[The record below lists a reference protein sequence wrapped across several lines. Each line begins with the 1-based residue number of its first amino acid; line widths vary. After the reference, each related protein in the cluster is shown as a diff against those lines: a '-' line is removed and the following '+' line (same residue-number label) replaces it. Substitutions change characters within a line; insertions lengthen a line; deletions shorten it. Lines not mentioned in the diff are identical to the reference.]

1 MKAHE
6 RSVNRANGTFRRMIG
21 PEPRT
26 VENNDHARRLI
37 LSGIFT
43 EGESDVMFV
52 LDDEVRAHG
61 CCDLSVG
68 EIAARAARST
78 TTVRKA
84 LREAHERG
92 FFTVQGSCGGDRKR
106 PPAK

>member
-6 RSVNRANGTFRRMIG
+6 RSVNRANGTFRCMIG

-26 VENNDHARRLI
+26 VENNAHTRRLI

-43 EGESDVMFV
+43 QGESDVMFV
-52 LDDEVRAHG
+52 LDDEVSAHG

-78 TTVRKA
+78 TTVRTA
-84 LREAHERG
+84 LRKAHERG
-92 FFTVQGSCGGDRKR
+92 FFGRQGAIPAAEPSTV
-106 PPAK
+106 P